1 MEFMLPAWQT
11 MGSQWLRLRF
21 RPWKKVNAYSELS
34 SQKEFTGDSLSLA
47 VPKKLLF
54 ENLGGIQ

>member
-1 MEFMLPAWQT
+1 MLPAWQS